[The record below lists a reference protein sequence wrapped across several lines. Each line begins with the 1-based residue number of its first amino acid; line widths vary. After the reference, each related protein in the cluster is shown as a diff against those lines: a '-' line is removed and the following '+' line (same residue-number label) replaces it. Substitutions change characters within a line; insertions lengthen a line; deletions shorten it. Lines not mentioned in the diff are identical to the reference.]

1 MSASDSGRS
10 GSAGGS
16 RKKKGHHSRHKSV
29 ASERQDMI
37 LKLEADVRRLT
48 AQHQKKR
55 DYLQSLEDEAKGLD
69 AKVLAQK
76 RKMGEYAAL
85 FADEKTAKF
94 QRMGAALAA
103 KTNEEKLNH
112 AFETLKKRNMIAD
125 QQLNEIKAHNAD
137 LRYKIDN
144 MRREKIIFER
154 AFADLEKDL
163 AAQKLI
169 VDRNNAAIDAD
180 RKAKEL
186 ADQQMITTKR
196 EFLKRQEQMRQ
207 EMKELEQKAKINA
220 EKHLDF
226 EIGEVLPADKGGKAG
241 KGGGSGGGS
250 GSGRSGSS
258 KMKARLQK
266 TVLKKF
272 ASEEETKKMKNF
284 GYYAEMWKNIREKT
298 GIEDIDELVMVFLQ
312 LEQRKMTRVKEANQL
327 VSQIRALKV
336 AEKEMKEERASYL
349 RENEDKLAKRKAF
362 VRGLEKDVAKCKESI
377 AAAESKTQEHLSV
390 IRALAGPVRA
400 LYEKLNSEE
409 LTLVLGKFLPT
420 PLLMSG
426 GKGGVAGVPGAI
438 LEDPLGSGLTEA
450 DGDDDVNPTQVL
462 SMMGLIEQRITEC
475 AQFYQAHVASVRS
488 GSATST
494 GAGSGSGSGS
504 GNSAPN
510 ASPRDATSAGGG
522 GSNRRLKTAFARGPN
537 VPSGKLKE
545 QFENSLHKIMSI
557 TSNRPTRDIDPSEKP
572 LSYEELKAQALAEL
586 KGIKT

>member
-1 MSASDSGRS
+1 MSDQGRVESPDGPHHRKSASTSTTKR
-10 GSAGGS
+10 
-16 RKKKGHHSRHKSV
+16 SV
-29 ASERQDMI
+29 AAERQDAI
-37 LKLEADVRRLT
+37 LQLEADVRRLN
-48 AQHQKKR
+48 AQQQKKQE
-55 DYLQSLEDEAKGLD
+55 YLTTLEVECKELD
-69 AKVLAQK
+69 TKVLDQK

-169 VDRNNAAIDAD
+169 VDRNTAAIEAD

-186 ADQQMITTKR
+186 ADQQMVTTKR

-226 EIGEVLPADKGGKAG
+226 EIDEVLPASGSGG
-241 KGGGSGGGS
+241 KGGGTPGAGAGAGAGGASGAGN
-250 GSGRSGSS
+250 
-258 KMKARLQK
+258 KAQMKQRLQK
-266 TVLKKF
+266 TLLEKF
-272 ASEEETKKMKNF
+272 SSEEETKKMKNF

-349 RENEDKLAKRKAF
+349 KENEEKLAKRKAF
-362 VRGLEKDVAKCKESI
+362 VRSLEKDLAQCKESI
-377 AAAESKTQEHLSV
+377 SAAESKTQEHLSV

-400 LYEKLNSEE
+400 LYEKLSSEE

-426 GKGGVAGVPGAI
+426 PGGKSIAAG
-438 LEDPLGSGLTEA
+438 GLTDDTGGGA
-450 DGDDDVNPTQVL
+450 GDDDDDVNPTQVL
-462 SMMGLIEQRITEC
+462 SMMGLVEQRVTEC
-475 AQFYQAHVASVRS
+475 AQFYQAHVASVR
-488 GSATST
+488 GPV
-494 GAGSGSGSGS
+494 GGG
-504 GNSAPN
+504 
-510 ASPRDATSAGGG
+510 AGGG
-522 GSNRRLKTAFARGPN
+522 GSGPAGASPKDSNANKRLKSAFSRGPS

-545 QFENSLHKIMSI
+545 QFETSLHKIMSI
-557 TSNRPTRDIDPSEKP
+557 TSNKPTRDIDPSDKP

>member
-1 MSASDSGRS
+1 MLGVRRFCDRASATGKMSGHTRS
-10 GSAGGS
+10 RSADGPA
-16 RKKKGHHSRHKSV
+16 KKTHHHRHKSV
-29 ASERQDMI
+29 AAERQDMI
-37 LKLEADVRRLT
+37 LKLEADVRKLK

-55 DYLQSLEDEAKGLD
+55 DYLQSLEDESKELD

-76 RKMGEYAAL
+76 RRMGEYAAL

-125 QQLNEIKAHNAD
+125 QQLNEVKAHNAD

-163 AAQKLI
+163 AQQKLL
-169 VDRNNAAIDAD
+169 VDRNNAAIEAD
-180 RKAKEL
+180 RKAKEM
-186 ADQQMITTKR
+186 ADQQMATTKR

-226 EIGEVLPADKGGKAG
+226 EIDEVLPGGKKGRGRSKGKGRGKAASGSDKGKAKA
-241 KGGGSGGGS
+241 KGSPSGGG
-250 GSGRSGSS
+250 GQ
-258 KMKARLQK
+258 MKKRLQK
-266 TVLKKF
+266 TILKKF
-272 ASEEETKKMKNF
+272 GNEEDTKKMKNF
-284 GYYAEMWKNIREKT
+284 GYYADMWKNIREKT

-349 RENEDKLAKRKAF
+349 KQNEDKLAKRKAF
-362 VRGLEKDVAKCKESI
+362 VRSLEKDVAKCKDSI
-377 AAAESKTQEHLSV
+377 AQAEAKTQEHLSV
-390 IRALAGPVRA
+390 IRSLAGPVRT
-400 LYEKLNSEE
+400 LYEKLNSED

-420 PLLMSG
+420 PLLMAG
-426 GKGGVAGVPGAI
+426 GKAAGVM
-438 LEDPLGSGLTEA
+438 LEDAA
-450 DGDDDVNPTQVL
+450 DDDDVNPTQVL
-462 SMMGLIEQRITEC
+462 NMMGLIEQRITEC
-475 AQFYQAHVASVRS
+475 AQFYQAHVASVRA
-488 GSATST
+488 AT
-494 GAGSGSGSGS
+494 
-504 GNSAPN
+504 NSKDNKKLKN
-510 ASPRDATSAGGG
+510 A
-522 GSNRRLKTAFARGPN
+522 FVRGPN

-545 QFENSLHKIMSI
+545 QFETSLHKIMSI
-557 TSNRPTRDIDPSEKP
+557 TANRPTRDIDPSEKP
-572 LSYEELKAQALAEL
+572 LSYDELKAQALAEL